1 MNVAIAL
8 GIVASL
14 YAYVAVGRAYFA
26 RVNAADAVVHPELA
40 ESCEFRAGLH
50 AGYPGA
56 LFTRYVFLAF
66 WPVWMLVGLLLAR
79 LAKNG

>member
-14 YAYVAVGRAYFA
+14 YAYVAAGRAYFA
-26 RVNAADAVVHPELA
+26 RINAADAVVHPELA
-40 ESCEFRAGLH
+40 ESCEFRAGLK

-56 LFTRYVFLAF
+56 LFTRYVFLAS
-66 WPVWMLVGLLLAR
+66 WPVWMLGGFVLAR
-79 LAKNG
+79 LEKNG